1 MEKDWIEQTVDD
13 FLETLDTPEPPEG
26 WFSIVSILNIPH
38 IKIPTLTDEQSTEL
52 YEQAKNVLKISKNE
66 NGFKEVSISYSIN
79 DMSENKYK
87 KVLGNYISVPILNDK
102 ETRKLFETANN
113 NNELIIISI
122 HNHPNNST
130 FSINDLLIFTQN
142 NGVKLMEII
151 NKKGEIS
158 FLIKPKQMDLK
169 NIIFSNILKIIPDFK
184 LRKKDWDENF
194 KQADEVFNFQAIL
207 TKEEIIQITKETI
220 KSLQEKGVIYCNYIG
235 KKSLNL
241 TKNSKNTNL
250 DQSCNKTNN
259 LDKNEISFTI
269 ESLSSF
275 DENNIIYEED
285 IFGEENDERL

>member
-235 KKSLNL
+235 KKSLDL

-269 ESLSSF
+269 ENLSSS

-285 IFGEENDERL
+285 IFGEEK